1 MTTPLQP
8 PPKKDPQIP
17 TRPPQLPPIPRSRAA
32 LAMSAAAAKGQFA
45 LQTCRDCGAVCYP
58 PRDGCPKCLS
68 TRLRFQPVAAGGEL
82 IAETTVQASTDLYF
96 RERLPWR
103 VGTVTLDCGPSVM
116 AHVHADL
123 TTPSRVTMAM
133 KLDKGGNAV
142 LFALPEKVTDH
153 MEDDPQYRELN
164 ASPKHRRV
172 LVTDGRSG
180 VGQAVV
186 QALLDAGAATVFV
199 GIADPWKPFAG
210 AADLGGDPRIE
221 VMTLDV
227 TDTTSVKE
235 LAGEI
240 GGKTDILVNT
250 ADHVRPGGILSRSDI
265 VTSRDE
271 FEVNVFGLQRLAQA
285 FGPLMR
291 ARGAD
296 GANSAVAF
304 VDILPIHALSNW
316 HAFGAHSASAAA
328 RHSVLQCLRGEMRA
342 GGVRVLSVFTGPVD
356 DDWRQTVEPPKLAP
370 TAIAKAVVAA
380 LQGGIEDYYVGD
392 IAKDVLEKWLDNPKV
407 LEREQQA

>member
-1 MTTPLQP
+1 MTSPIKL

-17 TRPPQLPPIPRSRAA
+17 TRPPQLPPMARSRAA
-32 LAMSAAAAKGQFA
+32 LAMSAAAAAGQFA
-45 LQTCRDCGAVCYP
+45 LQTCRDCGTVCYP

-68 TRLRFQPVAAGGEL
+68 TRLRFVPVAAGGKL
-82 IAETTVQASTDLYF
+82 IAETTVRASTDLYF

-103 VGTVTLDCGPSVM
+103 VGTVALDCGPSVM
-116 AHVHADL
+116 AHLHADL
-123 TTPSRVTMAM
+123 TTPGRVTMAM

-142 LFALPEKVTDH
+142 LFALPEKATTH

-164 ASPKHRRV
+164 ASPKYRRV
-172 LVTDGRSG
+172 LVTDGRG
-180 VGQAVV
+180 AVGQAVV
-186 QALLDAGAATVFV
+186 KALLEADAATVFV

-210 AADLGGDPRIE
+210 ESDLAADPRIE
-221 VMTLDV
+221 VMALDV

-240 GGKTDILVNT
+240 GGKTDILINT
-250 ADHVRPGGILSRSDI
+250 ADHVRPGGILTRTDI

-296 GANSAVAF
+296 GVNSAVAF
-304 VDILPIHALSNW
+304 VDILPIHALCNW
-316 HAFGAHSASAAA
+316 QDFGAHSASASA
-328 RHSVLQCLRGEMRA
+328 RLSVLQCLRGEMRA
-342 GGVRVLSVFTGPVD
+342 GGVRVLSIFTGPID
-356 DDWRQTVEPPKLAP
+356 DDWRQTVEPPKVAP
-370 TAIAKAVVAA
+370 AAIARAVVTA
-380 LQGGIEDYYVGD
+380 LQDGIEDSTVGD